1 MEWHDKGYILAT
13 RKHGE
18 SALIVSALTQT
29 RGRQTGLVRGG
40 AGRRKRGGLQ
50 VGNLV
55 TLDWRGRLPEHLGS
69 LTTEVLETPA
79 AALMNC
85 PDGLAALSAACA
97 VTEALL
103 PEGEDHPAIFHGLAA
118 LFGVLDDADVGSA
131 YVKWEMGVLGEL
143 GFGLD
148 LAACAATGETEN
160 LIYVSP
166 KTGRAVSAAAGKPYH
181 GRLLALPAFL
191 LGAGAAETPD
201 EVVDGLKLTGYFLE
215 SHALEGR
222 AGRLAA
228 RDRLLERFQAKK

>member
-160 LIYVSP
+160 LTYVSP
-166 KTGRAVSAAAGKPYH
+166 KTGRAGPAGVPAGRRGRGNPGRGGRRPEADRLFPGKP
-181 GRLLALPAFL
+181 RP
-191 LGAGAAETPD
+191 
-201 EVVDGLKLTGYFLE
+201 
-215 SHALEGR
+215 GR
-222 AGRLAA
+222 AGRTPGRPRPPCGTLSGEKITDLSPSAH
-228 RDRLLERFQAKK
+228 